1 MDERKYWLFKSE
13 PTAYSFD
20 ALMNEENQTAEWDG
34 VRNYQVR
41 NFMRDEMR
49 PGDAVLF
56 YHSSTTPTAVVGT
69 ATIVSQSYPDV
80 TAWDPQSKY
89 YDAKSS
95 PDNPA
100 WLVVDIKADREFAH
114 PVTLAEIK
122 QNSALAGM
130 LLVRRG
136 MRLSVQPVSQAEY
149 EEIVS
154 LGNQNG

>member
-1 MDERKYWLFKSE
+1 MAERKYWLFKSE
-13 PTAYSFD
+13 PTAYSFND
-20 ALMNEENQTAEWDG
+20 LSNEENQTAEWDG

-69 ATIVSQSYPDV
+69 ATIVSQAYPDV
-80 TAWDPQSKY
+80 TAWDPQSNY
-89 YDAKSS
+89 YDSKSS

-100 WLVVDIKADREFAH
+100 WLVVDIKAEQEFVR

-122 QNSALAGM
+122 QNPALAGM

-136 MRLSVQPVSQAEY
+136 MRLSIQPVAQAEY
-149 EEIVS
+149 EEIV
-154 LGNQNG
+154 LGSHNG